1 MNKSPN
7 PHEILL
13 VYIHFKHYMNKMAL
27 ITYIQLYMYTVIL
40 MWAVMFQVFGDL
52 TGRLYPCAFK

>member
-13 VYIHFKHYMNKMAL
+13 VYIHFKHYMNKMCFDHLHSIVYA
-27 ITYIQLYMYTVIL
+27 YVGRYVSGFWRPYRQ
-40 MWAVMFQVFGDL
+40 AVSLCF
-52 TGRLYPCAFK
+52 

>member
-13 VYIHFKHYMNKMAL
+13 VYIHFKHYMNKMCFDHQHSL
-27 ITYIQLYMYTVIL
+27 VYVYIYTYVGRYVSGFWRPYRQ
-40 MWAVMFQVFGDL
+40 AVSLCF
-52 TGRLYPCAFK
+52 

>member
-13 VYIHFKHYMNKMAL
+13 VYIHFKHYMNKMCFDHL
-27 ITYIQLYMYTVIL
+27 HSLVYL
-40 MWAVMFQVFGDL
+40 MWAIMFQVFGGPTD
-52 TGRLYPCAFK
+52 RLYPCAFK